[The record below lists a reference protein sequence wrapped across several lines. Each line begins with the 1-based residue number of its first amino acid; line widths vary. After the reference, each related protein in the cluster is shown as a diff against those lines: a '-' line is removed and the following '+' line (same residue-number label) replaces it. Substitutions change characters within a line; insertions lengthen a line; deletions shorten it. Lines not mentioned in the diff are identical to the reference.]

1 LVFGNEQNGLDNE
14 ELALCTHQVTVP
26 TVKHFK
32 SLNLASCVQLVSYT
46 VSHGLRKRGGIQE
59 GKTTDSQQLA
69 SHAQINAVNST
80 ISNLV
85 FRADPNKTQLD
96 TSKLRQILFRS
107 ELTADEV
114 NFLHG
119 MLKRLLKGAS

>member
-1 LVFGNEQNGLDNE
+1 M
-14 ELALCTHQVTVP
+14 TVP

-32 SLNLASCVQLVSYT
+32 SLNLASCVQLVGYT
-46 VSHGLRKRGGIQE
+46 VSHGLRKRSNIQE
-59 GKTTDSQQLA
+59 GKTTDNQQLA

-119 MLKRLLKGAS
+119 VLKRLLKGAG